1 MNKFSKLTQKLVNN
15 SLWCSTI
22 TYIPRSIE
30 KDGLVNTFIEN
41 TPINLNIVLK
51 SLDKSLIDNTYV
63 FPTDLSFV
71 VDKLSIGN
79 PTKND
84 LIIYNNQTY
93 KIVEI
98 HELGVLNN
106 EPIGYEL
113 IIRMS

>member
-1 MNKFSKLTQKLVNN
+1 MNKFQKLTQKLINMP
-15 SLWCSTI
+15 LWTTSI
-22 TYIPRSIE
+22 TYIPRSVE

-51 SLDKSLIDNTYV
+51 SLDKSLIDNTYI
-63 FPTDLSFV
+63 FPTDLTFV

-106 EPIGYEL
+106 EQVGYEI
-113 IIRMS
+113 IIRLA